1 MENEK
6 QKCSSK
12 KHKEIDAI
20 YYCQE
25 CKVYMCNK
33 CQIYHSGLCKNHK
46 TINIEKDIKEI
57 DEEFCK
63 EKNHTMKLEYFCKTH
78 NQLCCAA
85 CISKLKSKGNGLHKD
100 CVICTVE
107 EIVEEKKNKINEN
120 IKYLEDL
127 YKTLDK
133 SIDELKELLERI
145 NKDKE
150 EMKSNIQK
158 IFTKLRN
165 TLNNREDEL
174 LLEVD
179 KQFDKIYFK
188 EELIK
193 KNENLPSK
201 VKICLSKKENY
212 ENLNNIK
219 FSSLINYLIDVENN
233 VKEVN
238 IITENINKGNLNK
251 DFIKFYPKEEREIN
265 TFLGKIKSFGNI
277 YYYHLKFKTC
287 PIYISESR
295 LYSVTGEN
303 HNILTKTGTDLDY
316 MGTICENQF
325 EKDKIYRW
333 KIKIL
338 KSKENNINVGVAPI
352 DFDIHSSN
360 YKYGWYLYIKEL
372 TLWSGPPHN
381 YNGKPAKLNQVK
393 NNEIILI
400 MNMNKGSLK
409 FIIDGE
415 DKGDSYINIPLDKP
429 LSPAVLLSN
438 KNDSVEIVEC

>member
-1 MENEK
+1 MGNDTQK
-6 QKCSSK
+6 QKCSYE
-12 KHKEIDAI
+12 KHKAIDAVI
-20 YYCQE
+20 YCQE
-25 CKVYMCNK
+25 CKVFMCNK
-33 CQIYHSGLCKNHK
+33 CQTFHSELCQNHNIIDD
-46 TINIEKDIKEI
+46 INEIE
-57 DEEFCK
+57 EEYCK
-63 EKNHTMKLEYFCKTH
+63 EKNHTMKLDYFCKTH

-85 CISKLKSKGNGLHKD
+85 CLSKLENKGNGQHKD
-100 CVICTVE
+100 CIVCAVE
-107 EIVEEKKNKINEN
+107 EIVEEKKSKINEN
-120 IKYLEDL
+120 IKYLEEL
-127 YKTLDK
+127 NKTLEQ
-133 SIDELKELLERI
+133 SIDHLKKLLAKI
-145 NKDKE
+145 NNDKE
-150 EMKSNIQK
+150 EIKLKIQGIFRK
-158 IFTKLRN
+158 IKN
-165 TLNNREDEL
+165 VLNERENEI
-174 LLEVD
+174 LLELD
-179 KQFDKIYFK
+179 KQFDKIYFN

-193 KNENLPSK
+193 KSEKLPSEIK
-201 VKICLSKKENY
+201 MCLSKKKKY
-212 ENLNNIK
+212 ENIKNIK
-219 FSSLINYLIDVENN
+219 FNSLLNYLLNVENI

-238 IITENINKGNLNK
+238 EVNENINKENLNK
-251 DFIKFYPKEEREIN
+251 DLIKFYPKEKDELNI
-265 TFLGKIKSFGNI
+265 FLEKIKTFGNI
-277 YYYHLKFKTC
+277 YYYNLNFKIC
-287 PIYISESR
+287 PPYIEKSR